1 MWDIPESRMELMS
14 PELSGGFLTAEP
26 PEALCL
32 IFAELLYCFLEQLH
46 LELRCCIFPFD
57 RD

>member
-1 MWDIPESRMELMS
+1 MS